1 MERTALVLGGC
12 VLQLAAGCGG
22 EGISTADRLK
32 ADHRIGLLP
41 GATAD
46 VAKVERVGDWN
57 GTDDVLIAWVKVT
70 LREGMPYVVCLAV
83 DIAGRIHKLDDLS
96 LVVTTPSESACKG
109 AKPKP

>member
-1 MERTALVLGGC
+1 M
-12 VLQLAAGCGG
+12 LQLAVACGG
-22 EGISTADRLK
+22 GGISTADRMK
-32 ADHRIGLLP
+32 ADRRIGLLP

-57 GTDDVLIAWVKVT
+57 GSDDVFIAWVKVT
-70 LREGMPYVVCLAV
+70 RKEGMPYVVCLSV

-96 LVVTTPSESACKG
+96 LVVTTLSESACKG

>member
-70 LREGMPYVVCLAV
+70 LREGMPYVVCLSV
-83 DIAGRIHKLDDLS
+83 DIAGRIDRLDDLS

>member
-1 MERTALVLGGC
+1 M
-12 VLQLAAGCGG
+12 LQLAAGVAVEGSVPPTYEGG
-22 EGISTADRLK
+22 SSDR
-32 ADHRIGLLP
+32 AVT

-57 GTDDVLIAWVKVT
+57 GSDDVLIAWVKVT
-70 LREGMPYVVCLAV
+70 LREGMPYVVCLSV

>member
-1 MERTALVLGGC
+1 LLPS
-12 VLQLAAGCGG
+12 AAGCGG
-22 EGISTADRLK
+22 GGISTADGLK

-57 GTDDVLIAWVKVT
+57 GTDDVLIAWVRVT
-70 LREGMPYVVCLAV
+70 LREGMPYVVCLSV
-83 DIAGRIHKLDDLS
+83 DIAGRIHKLYDLS

-109 AKPKP
+109 AKPTP